1 MLFFAGSCFQVKAE
15 KSPIVRQIHH
25 GKLIPSRVN
34 VYNPSNSPPQL
45 CIYVF
50 SVSETLASEG
60 ACV

>member
-25 GKLIPSRVN
+25 GKLIPSRVK

-45 CIYVF
+45 CMFVF